1 MSGSMRSVSGHLA
14 SSLIALACLCMT
26 SYCWAEERI
35 LYKSIMPNGQV
46 VYSDEPE
53 AKAKRSYAISVEPHP
68 ADPQQAEAAQR
79 ALAMTR
85 EQLLKD
91 AAARSLRLKDLDNQ
105 IASAYEELRG
115 RRSDQEAGRQVV
127 EGDRQGRRFS
137 SQYGRRQRSLAS
149 ETEQAQRKL
158 DKLIKE
164 RDALRY

>member
-105 IASAYEELRG
+105 ITSAYEELRC
-115 RRSDQEAGRQVV
+115 
-127 EGDRQGRRFS
+127 
-137 SQYGRRQRSLAS
+137 
-149 ETEQAQRKL
+149 
-158 DKLIKE
+158 
-164 RDALRY
+164 